1 IRMSR
6 NPSPATAARPWHLD
20 AAIRSTR
27 IDSIDWPFIDT
38 GGNGPALIMLPGSVG
53 TCEMFF
59 KQIAAL
65 RDRFRIVSVGYPAL
79 ADPARL
85 ADGLAALMDALK
97 LDKASVLGSSFGG
110 YWAQFFALRHP
121 ARVETL
127 FLGNI
132 FVTPDE
138 LFANPMFA
146 PDRVRSLSAPDL
158 QAMWR
163 DRVAQAPD
171 SELKQIQADMLA
183 GRQSAANLQ
192 ARFIGVIEATLCPPL
207 PVPQERIVIIDC
219 ADDPIIPPASRQAVR
234 DRYPQAEVATLP
246 TGGHYPHILNPEAY
260 DAVIVRRLG
269 T

>member
-1 IRMSR
+1 MLIPVER
-6 NPSPATAARPWHLD
+6 N
-20 AAIRSTR
+20 
-27 IDSIDWPFIDT
+27 
-38 GGNGPALIMLPGSVG
+38 GSVETIDLVPSKIIG
-53 TCEMFF
+53 IGQNYRAHAAEMGKGLPEEPLMFL
-59 KQIAAL
+59 KPRSAL
-65 RDRFRIVSVGYPAL
+65 SPV
-79 ADPARL
+79 
-85 ADGLAALMDALK
+85 
-97 LDKASVLGSSFGG
+97 
-110 YWAQFFALRHP
+110 
-121 ARVETL
+121 
-127 FLGNI
+127 

-171 SELKQIQADMLA
+171 SELEQIQADMLA
-183 GRQSAANLQ
+183 GRQSAENLQ

-219 ADDPIIPPASRQAVR
+219 ADDPIIPPTSRQAVR
-234 DRYPQAEVATLP
+234 DRYPQAEAATLP